1 MLNPAT
7 FLPMEAGTPARNY
20 EEVIDEI
27 YTSRLDLTDI
37 PLQSPELELLTDE
50 SSFIQARQRKLHTA
64 YRPQS

>member
-1 MLNPAT
+1 MLNTAI

-27 YTSRLDLTDI
+27 YSSRLDLMDI

-50 SSFIQARQRKLHTA
+50 SSFIQDRQLKLHTA

>member
-27 YTSRLDLTDI
+27 YESRLDLTDI